1 MTLAESAIRARNA
14 AYLAEN
20 PHNVASVMCRVPCED
35 RAWALA
41 EVDRLTAENEW
52 MKSNQPGDLQ
62 QMYSEATQA
71 ERARILAAV
80 EELPDPPHNDNWG
93 VFEEIGWD
101 HAIAAVVA
109 TIKGETT

>member
-71 ERARILAAV
+71 ERARVLAAV
-80 EELPDPPHNDNWG
+80 EALPSASAVMNEWLVDR
-93 VFEEIGWD
+93 
-101 HAIAAVVA
+101 AAVVA